1 MTARDKFLLAKNDS
15 NRSDLDPAATAR
27 ALADAAQEAGE
38 LALKMQ
44 AAGVRTWN
52 KLRDSPVTEADMA
65 VDAFLRTRLQSLAP
79 DYGWQSEESVDIPAR
94 SSSRR
99 WVVDP
104 IDGTRSFIK
113 REPDWTIATALVE
126 DGRPIAC
133 ALYAPVTRELF
144 VAHAA
149 GGATRNGAP
158 LSVTNQPTLAG
169 ARIAGP
175 LITLH
180 RMKEAGIT
188 FEAVPRIH
196 SLALR
201 LARVASGE
209 IDISLASENARD
221 WDLAAADLLVHE
233 AGGALTDA
241 GGKQLVYDRP
251 ETEHPVL
258 AASGSAVRPELLAM
272 LGRILATP
280 APHN

>member
-15 NRSDLDPAATAR
+15 NQTDLDPAAAAH
-27 ALADAAQEAGE
+27 ALGEAAQEAGE

-65 VDAFLRTRLQSLAP
+65 VDEFLRARLQSLAP

-94 SSSRR
+94 SSLRR

-126 DGRPIAC
+126 SGRPIAC

-144 VAHAA
+144 IAHA
-149 GGATRNGAP
+149 GSGATRNGVPVVASNRP
-158 LSVTNQPTLAG
+158 ALAG
-169 ARIAGP
+169 ARVAGP
-175 LITLH
+175 RFTLD
-180 RMKEAGIT
+180 RMKEAGIA

-209 IDISLASENARD
+209 IDVALASENARD

-241 GGKQLVYDRP
+241 GGKRLVYDRP

-258 AASGSAVRPELLAM
+258 AASGAAMRAELLAV
-272 LGRILATP
+272 LADILAGP
-280 APHN
+280 KQN